1 MLRLIN
7 VHDMSLPLEVIAI
20 ERLSITTVRRQGSD
34 QPSLCITRHNCIRS
48 GCGAEQQVATLR
60 HPRTHTAT
68 SFRGKP
74 VKEQVLGRMAEIH
87 NVDMLEGRD
96 VEVGEEAWAEL
107 EDYYAAIVEK
117 TRKEGEE

>member
-7 VHDMSLPLEVIAI
+7 VHDMSLPIEVIAI

-34 QPSLCITRHNCIRS
+34 QPSLYITRHNCIRS
-48 GCGAEQQVATLR
+48 GCVAEQQVATLR

-74 VKEQVLGRMAEIH
+74 VKEQVLRRMAGIH
-87 NVDMLEGRD
+87 GVDMLEGRD
-96 VEVGEEAWAEL
+96 VEVGAEAWAEL
-107 EDYYAAIVEK
+107 EGYYSAL
-117 TRKEGEE
+117 R